1 METQEFDLI
10 IAHGNCPDG
19 FAAAWVARR
28 WHAARGLNP
37 EIVFALYDHAPP
49 DVSNRDVLIADF
61 SWPRGVLESLA
72 AKARSLVVLDHH
84 ATARDA
90 LSGLPFCTFDM
101 DRSGAGMTW
110 DYFHPSEKRPW
121 IVDYTEDADLW
132 RFALP
137 HSRAVRAFRDSFQR
151 SFDEWDRFP
160 GFNLRDVPEYG
171 YSILRANERHVA
183 QMCDARF
190 WLLLDG
196 ERVPAVWAPV
206 LFSDVREELLKREPS
221 ARMSASILLR
231 ADGKVQFGL
240 GAREGVNAGEF
251 AKRFGGGGHPG
262 AAGFV
267 SDLPTLVSWME
278 APA

>member
-1 METQEFDLI
+1 
-10 IAHGNCPDG
+10 
-19 FAAAWVARR
+19 
-28 WHAARGLNP
+28 
-37 EIVFALYDHAPP
+37 
-49 DVSNRDVLIADF
+49 
-61 SWPRGVLESLA
+61 
-72 AKARSLVVLDHH
+72 
-84 ATARDA
+84 
-90 LSGLPFCTFDM
+90 
-101 DRSGAGMTW
+101 
-110 DYFHPSEKRPW
+110 
-121 IVDYTEDADLW
+121 
-132 RFALP
+132 
-137 HSRAVRAFRDSFQR
+137 
-151 SFDEWDRFP
+151 
-160 GFNLRDVPEYG
+160 
-171 YSILRANERHVA
+171 
-183 QMCDARF
+183 
-190 WLLLDG
+190 LLLDG